1 MFLLKANKIKS
12 SNKYGTK
19 WTPFSQYLENSVHAK
34 VFQVIATL
42 SDANLDIVQQ
52 LDLND

>member
-1 MFLLKANKIKS
+1 MNTFA
-12 SNKYGTK
+12 
-19 WTPFSQYLENSVHAK
+19 QYLENYVHAK